1 MKTRKIHRYMN
12 KTIQVSAIVLAI
24 AILTVGCQGKKS
36 KGGSRAEDEDS
47 NTVLADST
55 IQKYFGKATVT
66 GSEYL
71 VKLDELCSY
80 PADSLNG
87 GGANIDLAVLESK
100 FADEIFLELDEDI
113 QKNDFTLSVKDWF
126 DRTAFLYYCGS
137 LYEIRSRYDRN
148 SHPLDSADADT
159 VSTDVDTPGM
169 TMLSTEVRPSV
180 DELRKAFPDRRVRN
194 AASSV
199 LNMLYKNS
207 DFTDVTNRLEK
218 LVGTYKSTAFASKMP
233 IDTAKIGLAFA
244 NEDTYYDK
252 SAFVPDIKR
261 FRDARA
267 YRDSAAVQIKDPVGE
282 IVARLDDRMDF
293 DTKCIY
299 AIELSHVL
307 MSDCADILGAII
319 ESKEYS
325 RYLLEV
331 WENWRAKVQFGWFGC
346 SNDSVIPNA
355 YYFKIRNICANTML
369 RHIQEHPEDNDAFLR
384 LFRLLYCG
392 SITRDGLFGNSV
404 GGILYHLSSAEY

>member
-1 MKTRKIHRYMN
+1 MKTRKIHHYMN
-12 KTIQVSAIVLAI
+12 KTIQVSPIVLAI
-24 AILTVGCQGKKS
+24 AILTVGCQGKK
-36 KGGSRAEDEDS
+36 GGSRAEDEDS
-47 NTVLADST
+47 NTILADSI

-66 GSEYL
+66 GGKYL
-71 VKLDELCSY
+71 DKLDEICCY

-87 GGANIDLAVLESK
+87 GGANIDLAILESK

-113 QKNDFTLSVKDWF
+113 PKDDFSLSVKDWF

-137 LYEIRSRYDRN
+137 LYEIRARYEHN
-148 SHPLDSADADT
+148 SHPFDSAA
-159 VSTDVDTPGM
+159 VDTSGS
-169 TMLSTEVRPSV
+169 TMLTAEMGPSYDVLREV
-180 DELRKAFPDRRVRN
+180 FPDKRIRN
-194 AASSV
+194 DASAI
-199 LNMLYKNS
+199 LNMLYKNP
-207 DFTDVTNRLEK
+207 DFTDVNNRLDK
-218 LVGTYKSTAFASKMP
+218 LVSAHKSAAFTSEMP
-233 IDTAKIGLAFA
+233 VDTAKISQAFA
-244 NEDTYYDK
+244 SEDAYYYK

-282 IVARLDDRMDF
+282 IVARFDDRMDF

-331 WENWRAKVQFGWFGC
+331 WENWRAKVQFDRFGC
-346 SNDSVIPNA
+346 SNDSVILMPIISRFVTSA
-355 YYFKIRNICANTML
+355 PTRCSVIFRNIRKTTML
-369 RHIQEHPEDNDAFLR
+369 FCACPSAVQRPDHP
-384 LFRLLYCG
+384 
-392 SITRDGLFGNSV
+392 
-404 GGILYHLSSAEY
+404 